1 MLCEQFKE
9 AEYCERGP
17 QCNFAHGTDEL
28 RTPGPGVS
36 PHDVLI

>member
-9 AEYCERGP
+9 AEYCERGA

-28 RTPGPGVS
+28 RTPGPGVFNFF
-36 PHDVLI
+36 